1 MTSFDDLSLAKLRG
15 RASAKWTTYPP
26 DVLPAWVAEMDFPLA
41 EPIKQRLRRAIDA
54 DDCGYAHP
62 VALPAAFASF
72 AKSRFGWNVD
82 AARVRSAPEV
92 MIAIAEILRLVTK
105 AGDGVVINRPVYP
118 PFTMVIEEVGC
129 TVVDAPL
136 AHVEGG
142 GWDLD
147 LDALEKAFADG
158 AKAYVLCNPHNP
170 VGRVF
175 EKSQLV
181 AIAKLAKQYNVVV
194 LADEIHGPLAL
205 PGAVH
210 VPFVSVSESTG
221 ADAITITSASKAF
234 NIAGLK
240 CAVFVAGSPAMQNV
254 MRKLPIE
261 LPERVG
267 LHGMLANIVAYEEGA
282 PYLDALIAHLDRN
295 RSLMAELLGV
305 YLPAVKYVP
314 PQAGYLAWLDCSA
327 LGLGDDPAKV
337 FLKKGKVALMRGL
350 DFGRQGA
357 CFTRVNMGTSSAILS
372 EVVGRMGK
380 ALENS

>member
-1 MTSFDDLSLAKLRG
+1 VTAFDDLSLAKLRG
-15 RASAKWTTYPP
+15 RSSAKWTTYPP

-62 VALPAAFASF
+62 TALPEAFASF
-72 AKSRFGWNVD
+72 AKSRFDWAVD
-82 AARVRSAPEV
+82 PARVRSAPEV
-92 MIAIAEILRLVTK
+92 MIAIAEILRIVTK
-105 AGDGVVINRPVYP
+105 PGDGIVINRPVYP

-129 TVVDAPL
+129 RVVDAPL
-136 AHVEGG
+136 AHVQGG

-147 LDALEKAFADG
+147 LDALEEAFAGG
-158 AKAYVLCNPHNP
+158 ARAYVLCNPHNP

-175 EKSQLV
+175 EKAQLE

-194 LADEIHGPLAL
+194 LADEIHGPLVL
-205 PGAVH
+205 PGAKH
-210 VPFVSVSESTG
+210 VPFVSVSEPLG

-240 CAVFVAGSPAMQNV
+240 CAVFVAGSQAMQSA
-254 MRKLPIE
+254 MKKLPIE

-267 LHGMLANIVAYEEGA
+267 LHGMLANIVAFQEGA
-282 PYLDALIAHLDRN
+282 QYLDELLAHLDRN
-295 RSLMAELLGV
+295 RALMTELLGV
-305 YLPAVKYVP
+305 YLPAVRYIP
-314 PQAGYLAWLDCSA
+314 PQASYLAWLDCSA
-327 LGLGDDPAKV
+327 LGLGDDPAKI
-337 FLKKGKVALMRGL
+337 FLKKGNVALMRGL

-372 EVVGRMGK
+372 EVVGRMRK
-380 ALENS
+380 ALEHD

>member
-41 EPIKQRLRRAIDA
+41 EPIKQRLRRAINA

-62 VALPAAFASF
+62 VALPAAFAAF
-72 AKSRFGWNVD
+72 AKSRFGWDVD
-82 AARVRSAPEV
+82 PSRVRSAPEV

-105 AGDGVVINRPVYP
+105 PGEGVVINRPVYP

-129 TVVDAPL
+129 TVIDAPL
-136 AHVEGG
+136 AHAPGG

-147 LDALEKAFADG
+147 LNALEKSFADG

-175 EKSQLV
+175 EKAQLES
-181 AIAKLAKQYNVVV
+181 IAKLAKQYNVVV
-194 LADEIHGPLAL
+194 LSDEIHGPLAL
-205 PGAVH
+205 AGAVH
-210 VPFVSVSESTG
+210 VPFVSVSEAIG

-254 MRKLPIE
+254 MKKLPIE

-267 LHGMLANIVAYEEGA
+267 LHGMLANIVAFEEGA
-282 PYLDALIAHLDRN
+282 PYLECAAHSS
-295 RSLMAELLGV
+295 RSQPLAHGRAARRISPRGEIRPTTGRLSRLARLLSPGTRRRPREG
-305 YLPAVKYVP
+305 LPPK
-314 PQAGYLAWLDCSA
+314 
-327 LGLGDDPAKV
+327 
-337 FLKKGKVALMRGL
+337 
-350 DFGRQGA
+350 RQGRPHA
-357 CFTRVNMGTSSAILS
+357 RPRLRPPGRVLHAREHGNV
-372 EVVGRMGK
+372 ERNF
-380 ALENS
+380 E

>member
-1 MTSFDDLSLAKLRG
+1 MSEFEDLSLAKLRG
-15 RASAKWTTYPP
+15 RSSAKWTTYPA

-41 EPIKQRLRRAIDA
+41 EPIKQRLRRAIES

-62 VALPAAFASF
+62 VALAEAFAEF
-72 AKSRFGWNVD
+72 AKSRFKWTVD
-82 AARVRSAPEV
+82 PSRVRAAPEV
-92 MIAIAEILRLVTK
+92 MIAIAEILRIVTK
-105 AGDGVVINRPVYP
+105 PGDGVVINPPVYP
-118 PFTMVIEEVGC
+118 PFAMVIEEVGR
-129 TVVDAPL
+129 TIVEVPL
-136 AHVEGG
+136 AHAPGG

-147 LDALEKAFADG
+147 LVALEKAFADG
-158 AKAYVLCNPHNP
+158 AKAYLLCNPHNP

-175 EKSQLV
+175 EKAQLES
-181 AIAKLAKQYNVVV
+181 IAKLAKQYGVVV
-194 LADEIHGPLAL
+194 LSDEIHAPLVL

-210 VPFVSVSESTG
+210 VPFVSVSEKIG

-240 CAVFVAGSPAMQNV
+240 CAVFVAGSAAMQSA
-254 MRKLPIE
+254 MKKLPRE

-267 LHGMLANIVAYEEGA
+267 LHGMLANIVAFQEGA
-282 PYLDALIAHLDRN
+282 SYLDGLLAQLDRN
-295 RSLMAELLGV
+295 RTLMAELIGV

-327 LGLGDDPAKV
+327 LGLGDDPARF

-372 EVVGRMGK
+372 EVVGRMNK
-380 ALENS
+380 ALD